1 MKAITFELDVQLPDG
16 ESQYITVNYDW
27 KREWRRE
34 CSAKSKISDG
44 KNKEY
49 RKRGKLGRILRS
61 FNFKNK

>member
-27 KREWRRE
+27 NRPSTTE
-34 CSAKSKISDG
+34 SKLLNL

-49 RKRGKLGRILRS
+49 RKRGKLGRVLRS

>member
-1 MKAITFELDVQLPDG
+1 MKAITFELDVQLPNG
-16 ESQYITVNYDW
+16 ESQYITVDYDW
-27 KREWRRE
+27 KPD
-34 CSAKSKISDG
+34 CAAKSKISDG